1 MGIAEHL
8 PGDVIGDRLQLM
20 EGGLQR
26 ILSAAPT
33 GTSSRQLLTMKWA
46 RGRASGRLCSTLS
59 RADAT
64 AIRDSSMKVTSTSL
78 SRASRES
85 PSTPLPHP
93 RSITLRALW
102 MGRLSSMK
110 RAPISR
116 LVRENTLAWLWM
128 SMSVPSSGQTVGK
141 GLVRDGR
148 SAAGVQ

>member
-1 MGIAEHL
+1 MLDVEPCGRHRHPGFVDEGHL
-8 PGDVIGDRLQLM
+8 HLAVP
-20 EGGLQR
+20 
-26 ILSAAPT
+26 
-33 GTSSRQLLTMKWA
+33 
-46 RGRASGRLCSTLS
+46 RAGE
-59 RADAT
+59 
-64 AIRDSSMKVTSTSL
+64 SL
-78 SRASRES
+78 
-85 PSTPLPHP
+85 STPLPHP

-128 SMSVPSSGQTVGK
+128 KHVVPSSGQTVGK

>member
-1 MGIAEHL
+1 MEGGIAEDPVRCPDGNVIETVVDHEVGTGQGIGQVVL
-8 PGDVIGDRLQLM
+8 DV
-20 EGGLQR
+20 E
-26 ILSAAPT
+26 PC
-33 GTSSRQLLTMKWA
+33 
-46 RGRASGRLCSTLS
+46 GRP
-59 RADAT
+59 

-110 RAPISR
+110 WAPISR

-128 SMSVPSSGQTVGK
+128 SMSVPSSSQTVGK